1 MASSPIT
8 FSGLNGF
15 DFNSIINAEI
25 QSASAP
31 MQALQ
36 AKQAT
41 IQNKNSALASIGN
54 QISDLENTVTALA
67 SQTAF
72 TNVSASSSDTTIA
85 TVSAGTGGIAGS
97 YALDIDH
104 LAKSQLS
111 SSRVGYTNTTDIVA
125 DGGTISFTIGGQT
138 TTPITISAQTSLSAL

>member
-15 DFNSIINAEI
+15 DFNAVINAEM

-36 AKQAT
+36 AKQTT
-41 IQNKNSALASIGN
+41 IQNTNSALATIGN
-54 QISDLENTVTALA
+54 QISQLEGTVTTLA

-72 TNVSASSSDTTIA
+72 TNVSATSSDTTIA
-85 TVSAGTGGIAGS
+85 TASTGTGGIAGT
-97 YALDIDH
+97 YDLNVDH
-104 LAKSQLS
+104 VAKSQLTS
-111 SSRVGYTNTTDIVA
+111 STNGYTNT
-125 DGGTISFTIGGQT
+125 
-138 TTPITISAQTSLSAL
+138 